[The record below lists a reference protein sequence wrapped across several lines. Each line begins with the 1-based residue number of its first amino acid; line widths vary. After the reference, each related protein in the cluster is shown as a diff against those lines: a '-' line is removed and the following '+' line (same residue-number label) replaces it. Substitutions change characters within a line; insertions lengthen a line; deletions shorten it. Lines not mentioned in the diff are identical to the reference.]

1 MNNSKTKTADKVV
14 IPLRLDPELY
24 QKVIERVYQRKEDL
38 RGYSINQLL
47 TELIEKE
54 FSLKS

>member
-1 MNNSKTKTADKVV
+1 V

-54 FSLKS
+54 FSPKS